1 MLSRGGFCLPKFTPN
16 CISVLSKAPSER
28 KSTPELNLDPNEL
41 PLESAFVVLWFVET
55 DELGFKIRDL
65 NRPETKRDILPS
77 TCSAYD
83 LLGFAASKTIKSS
96 CAVDMYKML
105 MEKMDLPIKCT
116 KQWTDNEIVLHYIKK
131 CKMSLSDQHCQLC
144 RRHKRELS
152 EGSVE
157 SHARIPHSSW
167 RCFEWLDYLRAK
179 LKLLMATRSEFLCW
193 PESHWPNDVL
203 RNIPLEEFG
212 LKLPCCPTFSQV

>member
-1 MLSRGGFCLPKFTPN
+1 MSSAASVLTKMLSRGGFCLPKFTPN

-77 TCSAYD
+77 TCSVYD

-116 KQWTDNEIVLHYIKK
+116 KQWTDNEIALHYIKK
-131 CKMSLSDQHCQLC
+131 AKCPFRTNIANCVEDI
-144 RRHKRELS
+144 RENSQRDRWNHMPGFLTPADD
-152 EGSVE
+152 V
-157 SHARIPHSSW
+157 SSG
-167 RCFEWLDYLRAK
+167 L
-179 LKLLMATRSEFLCW
+179 T
-193 PESHWPNDVL
+193 
-203 RNIPLEEFG
+203 PLE
-212 LKLPCCPTFSQV
+212 LNLNH

>member
-157 SHARIPHSSW
+157 SHAGFLTPADDVSSG
-167 RCFEWLDYLRAK
+167 L
-179 LKLLMATRSEFLCW
+179 T
-193 PESHWPNDVL
+193 
-203 RNIPLEEFG
+203 PLELNLNHWWLQG
-212 LKLPCCPTFSQV
+212 LSFYVDLNPTGLMTFSEIFRLKSSG

>member
-1 MLSRGGFCLPKFTPN
+1 MSSAASVLTKMLSRGGFWLPKFTPN

-28 KSTPELNLDPNEL
+28 KSTPELNLDLNEL

-77 TCSAYD
+77 TCSVYD
-83 LLGFAASKTIKSS
+83 LLGFAASKTITSS

-116 KQWTDNEIVLHYIKK
+116 KQWTDNEIVLHYLKK
-131 CKMSLSDQHCQLC
+131 CKMSLLTNIANCVEDI
-144 RRHKRELS
+144 RENSQRDRWNHMPGFLTPADD
-152 EGSVE
+152 V
-157 SHARIPHSSW
+157 SSG
-167 RCFEWLDYLRAK
+167 L
-179 LKLLMATRSEFLCW
+179 T
-193 PESHWPNDVL
+193 
-203 RNIPLEEFG
+203 PLE
-212 LKLPCCPTFSQV
+212 LNLNH